1 MKHTL
6 ENEISRTFAETMI
19 PSLLELNQSFH
30 QYMDSLNDL
39 QFLMLKRGLASS
51 DSATGVQ
58 FVSQFLYIYHQK
70 INISLSWLN
79 KKDRVTWIPITIHM
93 VRLTEQLRDKMGHQV
108 LQSRLSSRSPVFYAE
123 EVKRTT
129 SPSPP
134 LLAKTMYSPD
144 KSKDEAI
151 KMKGVRR

>member
-19 PSLLELNQSFH
+19 PSLLELNQSFQ

-51 DSATGVQ
+51 DSATGIH

-70 INISLSWLN
+70 INISLSWMN
-79 KKDRVTWIPITIHM
+79 NKDRVTWIPITIHM
-93 VRLTEQLRDKMGHQV
+93 VRLAEQLRDKMGQLV
-108 LQSRLSSRSPVFYAE
+108 LQSRLSSRSTVFYAD
-123 EVKRTT
+123 VVGLFYDANGLTISLNLGGAT
-129 SPSPP
+129 SSGIVWSIFR
-134 LLAKTMYSPD
+134 LS
-144 KSKDEAI
+144 
-151 KMKGVRR
+151 